1 MTLKIL
7 ENPLTELINI
17 YHKKLMIV
25 ETGYPFTL
33 NNVDPANNVLGS
45 DTLINGFLPTQQGQL
60 DYLKTLTFKTK
71 EVVVLGVIY
80 C

>member
-1 MTLKIL
+1 
-7 ENPLTELINI
+7 
-17 YHKKLMIV
+17 MIV

-71 EVVVLGVIY
+71 EVVALGVIY